1 MSQSVKKGDTV
12 RVHYTGRVKDGQVFD
27 SSLKREPL
35 EFEIGSGS
43 IIAGVD
49 KAVIGM
55 KPGEKKE
62 VTVLPEDG
70 YGDYDQKLLLDM
82 PKEKIPEDIEPEVGM
97 RLQLVNNKGQPLPVL
112 ITEVKDESIKLDA
125 NHPLAGK
132 ELVFNVELVEVV

>member
-1 MSQSVKKGDTV
+1 MPQSVKKGDTV

-27 SSLKREPL
+27 SSMKREPL

-43 IIAGVD
+43 IITGVD

-62 VTVLPEDG
+62 VTVSPEDG
-70 YGDYDQKLLLDM
+70 YGDYDQKLLIDM
-82 PKEKIPEDIEPEVGM
+82 PKEKIPEDIKPEVGM

-132 ELVFNVELVEVV
+132 ELVFDVELVEVV